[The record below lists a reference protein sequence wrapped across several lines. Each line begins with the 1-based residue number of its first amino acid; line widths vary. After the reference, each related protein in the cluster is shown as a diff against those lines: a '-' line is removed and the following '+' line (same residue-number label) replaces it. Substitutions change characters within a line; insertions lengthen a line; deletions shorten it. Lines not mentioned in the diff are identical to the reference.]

1 MDGFAE
7 VFETRDTIA
16 ALSTPPG
23 RSGVAVIRISG
34 SQAVTIGRVLLNPW
48 PLLDRVATLC
58 EVRADAHGAVLDRAL
73 ATFFRAPASFTGE
86 DTLEISTHGGY
97 LIPVLVLTA
106 LLNQGAREAMPGEFT
121 RRAVMNGRLDILQAE
136 AVGDLIDASTHA
148 MHHAAIAQL
157 DGSLSREILRLRDRL
172 IELEALIGYDID
184 FPEED
189 DGPVPRDR
197 ILATA
202 TAAVDAIDTLLET
215 APRGELLREG
225 AIVVIAGHPN
235 VGKSSLF
242 NALLGKARAIVTEIP
257 GTTRDALEAV
267 IDVRGW
273 PIRLVDTAG
282 MRATT
287 DVVEQLGVEVSER
300 YVTGAQVI
308 LLCNDG
314 SPGYERV
321 VLRIAELSRAPIIR
335 VRTKSDLVT
344 QGDKTFDDDVSVSV
358 MARAGLDVLLQ
369 RIASVLDDH
378 YGTPMVDA
386 PVITRARHRKALERA
401 RSELL
406 LFDKAWQE
414 DVLPAPVAA
423 VHIRAAIGAIEELVG
438 TIDVED
444 VLDTL
449 FRSFCIGK

>member
-34 SQAVTIGRVLLNPW
+34 SQAGTIGSVLLNPW

-58 EVRADAHGAVLDRAL
+58 EIRADAHGAVLDQAL

-97 LIPVLVLTA
+97 LIPALVLAA

-136 AVGDLIDASTHA
+136 AVGDLVDASTHA

-157 DGSLSREILRLRDRL
+157 DGSLSREILRLRERL

-202 TAAVDAIDTLLET
+202 TAAADAIESLLET

-282 MRATT
+282 IRATT

-300 YVTGAQVI
+300 YVTGAHVI

-314 SPGYERV
+314 SSGYERV

-344 QGDKTFDDDVSVSV
+344 LGDKTFDDDVSVSV
-358 MARAGLDVLLQ
+358 IARAGLDALLH
-369 RIASVLDDH
+369 RIAVVLDDH
-378 YGTPMVDA
+378 YGTSMVDA

-406 LFDKAWQE
+406 LFDKAWQG
-414 DVLPAPVAA
+414 VLPAPVAA